1 MCIRDSAHTEL
12 EGEVIVDEGVLVNV
26 AKEAEKVGGAAKK
39 KIKSGAK
46 KVVKGAARV
55 AGKVIKKTAAATA
68 RGAAGVVGGAI
79 KGAVAG
85 GYKGIKKGLSEEE
98 LKDLIQEKPD
108 IADILARLE
117 KKRISKGGDPDASP
131 LGKKV
136 GGAMKAKQDAARKK
150 AGVKTEEVVSELK
163 TSTLRSYANRAS
175 IEAVG
180 RGVDAGVKGMT
191 GPKKDMEKNMTKAY
205 KRQQGINRAV
215 NKLASRAEKAEKKEG
230 FDPSVQSAL
239 SALDS
244 YMESNAKLHGSVIEK
259 KN

>member
-1 MCIRDSAHTEL
+1 M
-12 EGEVIVDEGVLVNV
+12 
-26 AKEAEKVGGAAKK
+26 KK
-39 KIKSGAK
+39 
-46 KVVKGAARV
+46 
-55 AGKVIKKTAAATA
+55 
-68 RGAAGVVGGAI
+68 
-79 KGAVAG
+79 
-85 GYKGIKKGLSEEE
+85 
-98 LKDLIQEKPD
+98 
-108 IADILARLE
+108 
-117 KKRISKGGDPDASP
+117 
-131 LGKKV
+131 
-136 GGAMKAKQDAARKK
+136 
-150 AGVKTEEVVSELK
+150 EEVVNELK

-215 NKLASRAEKAEKKEG
+215 NKLASRAEKAEKKEQ